1 MAREKARLK
10 DIAAKTG
17 YGVNTV
23 SLALRGSTRIS
34 AAAREII
41 SKVAEELDYVPNH
54 FAKSLVSLKSNT
66 VGLILHDV
74 TNPILTSAAQMIQL
88 ALAERGYS
96 VLFATSNG
104 SFEEEIRA
112 IEMFQ
117 TRMVDGIL
125 IYPLLH
131 SRLDHLQ
138 KLRQRNFPIVLLVG
152 LREAGIDVVGI
163 DEFTGAYDATRHLID
178 RGHRRIGT
186 LIPEVGTPQ
195 KKSEGYLEALRAA
208 GLAIDPALIGY
219 APKHTIESGIA
230 AMDAVMSLAD
240 RPTAVFASSDVL
252 ALGALRWA
260 RINHLAVPQQV
271 AIVGFDNIDAA
282 RFAATPISTIDNDVG
297 ELARLAV
304 ARLLELIGSEEP
316 LPPPRTMLLHGQLVI
331 RESTMGE
338 HEKTP
343 VRRPASEQGTS

>member
-1 MAREKARLK
+1 MARVKARLK

-41 SKVAEELDYVPNH
+41 SKAAEELDYVPNH
-54 FAKSLVSLKSNT
+54 FAKSLVSLRSNT

-138 KLRQRNFPIVLLVG
+138 KLRQRNSPIVLLVG
-152 LREAGIDVVGI
+152 LCETGIDAVGI

-178 RGHRRIGT
+178 RGHRRIGA

-195 KKSEGYLEALRAA
+195 KKSEGYLAALRAA
-208 GLAIDPALIGY
+208 GMEIDPALIGY
-219 APKHTIESGIA
+219 APSHTIESGIE

-252 ALGALRWA
+252 ALGALRWT
-260 RINHLAVPQQV
+260 RINDLAVPEQV
-271 AIVGFDNIDAA
+271 AIAGFDNIDAA
-282 RFAATPISTIDNDVG
+282 RFAATPISTIDNNVG

-304 ARLLELIGSEEP
+304 ARLLELIGSEGP
-316 LPPPRTMLLHGQLVI
+316 LPPPSTTLLHGQLIV
-331 RESTMGE
+331 RESTMRRDE
-338 HEKTP
+338 EPP
-343 VRRPASEQGTS
+343 VTRPASEQGAS

>member
-1 MAREKARLK
+1 MAEKKARLK

-41 SKVAEELDYVPNH
+41 SKVADELDYVPNH
-54 FAKSLVSLKSNT
+54 FAKSLVSLRSNT

-88 ALAERGYS
+88 ALAKRGYS

-138 KLRQRNFPIVLLVG
+138 KLRQRNFPVVLLVG

-163 DEFTGAYDATRHLID
+163 DEYTGAYDATRHLID

-195 KKSEGYLEALRAA
+195 KKSEGYFAALRAA
-208 GLAIDPALIGY
+208 GMEIDSTLIGY
-219 APKHTIESGIA
+219 APSHTIESGIE
-230 AMDAVMSLAD
+230 AMGAVMGLAD

-252 ALGALRWA
+252 ALGGLRWA
-260 RINHLAVPQQV
+260 RMNNLAVPEQV

-282 RFAATPISTIDNDVG
+282 RFAATPISTIDNNVD

-304 ARLLELIGSEEP
+304 ARLLELVGSEGP
-316 LPPPRTMLLHGQLVI
+316 LPPPSTTLLHGQLIV

-338 HEKTP
+338 GPLVT
-343 VRRPASEQGTS
+343 RPAAEQGTS